1 MKIKATT
8 AQCNQLYTARNSSDK
23 KRIKKSVFTA
33 IRNANGL
40 QGSAKLGVRNITN
53 PDKDN
58 FGVLYDKRTR
68 VDLNDGRPEP
78 TVSRPAVSKPTST
91 VAKPVVKTTAVTA
104 KPAAKTASKP
114 ASVAAKKPIAKPTAK
129 SSTKLGS
136 PVRTDK
142 YCIEVRTTI
151 LGQRKR
157 LGFAS
162 SQTEKEKMI
171 SAAKA

>member
-40 QGSAKLGVRNITN
+40 QGSAKLGIRNITN

-78 TVSRPAVSKPTST
+78 TVSRPVVSKPTAT
-91 VAKPVVKTTAVTA
+91 AAKPVVKTATVTA
-104 KPAAKTASKP
+104 KPVAKTASKP
-114 ASVAAKKPIAKPTAK
+114 ASKAPVAIPGVSPT
-129 SSTKLGS
+129 
-136 PVRTDK
+136 RTSK
-142 YCIEVRTTI
+142 HQIEIRTTI
-151 LGQRKR
+151 NGVRTR

-162 SQTEKEKMI
+162 SEKAKAAAI
-171 SAAKA
+171 AAAKA

>member
-8 AQCNQLYTARNSSDK
+8 AQCNQLYTARNSPDK

-40 QGSAKLGVRNITN
+40 QGSAKLGIRNITN
-53 PDKDN
+53 PDKDT

-114 ASVAAKKPIAKPTAK
+114 ASKAFVAIPGVSPT
-129 SSTKLGS
+129 
-136 PVRTDK
+136 RTSK
-142 YCIEVRTTI
+142 HQIEIRTTI
-151 LGQRKR
+151 NGVRTR

-162 SQTEKEKMI
+162 SEKAKAAAI
-171 SAAKA
+171 AAAKA